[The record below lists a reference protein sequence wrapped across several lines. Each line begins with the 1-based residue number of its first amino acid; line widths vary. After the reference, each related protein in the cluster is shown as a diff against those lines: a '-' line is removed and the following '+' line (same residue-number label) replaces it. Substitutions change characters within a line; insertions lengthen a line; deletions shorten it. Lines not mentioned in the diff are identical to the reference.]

1 MKKQLFIYALLCGLY
16 PTTNA
21 QTYKVAAASSVKEL
35 EIIISNTHLDI
46 QGHDG
51 NEILITSKYNV
62 ETDERAVGLTTIY
75 QTAEDNTGIG
85 INLTQSTEKI
95 TLLKVSRRKEGSFL
109 IRVPKK
115 LHLVIS
121 ENEWQGEEI
130 NITDMPGSIR
140 VHANNSDISLKNVQG
155 PVYAKTTSGDITG
168 TFSNRTKIKQANIS
182 SVSGTIDISLPA
194 DLPANLDISSISGE
208 IYSDFDLQLKKADHH
223 KGLEK
228 IGGGRKTK
236 ATINGGGI
244 KLVFSSISDDVYVRK
259 IASN

>member
-1 MKKQLFIYALLCGLY
+1 MKKQLFMYALLYCLY
-16 PTTNA
+16 PSTNA
-21 QTYKVAAASSVKEL
+21 QTYKIAAASSVKEL
-35 EIIISNTHLDI
+35 EIIISNTQLDVR
-46 QGHDG
+46 GYEG
-51 NEILITSKYNV
+51 NEILITSKYHA
-62 ETDERAVGLTTIY
+62 ETDERAAGLTTIY
-75 QTAEDNTGIG
+75 QMAEDNTGIG
-85 INLTQSTEKI
+85 LNVTESTEKI

-130 NITDMPGSIR
+130 NITDMPGSIS

-155 PVYAKTTSGDITG
+155 PIYAKTTSGDITG
-168 TFSNRTKIKQANIS
+168 TFSDHTKIRQSNIS
-182 SVSGTIDISLPA
+182 SVSGTIDISLPEGLA
-194 DLPANLDISSISGE
+194 ANLDMSSISGE
-208 IYSDFDLQLKKADHH
+208 VYSDFDLQLEKADHH